1 MERRAKSGHPLMPT
15 TTEAD
20 KMRTIVLVVNAL
32 YAASFLV
39 GVTSLVAVVL
49 AYMKRPEAVGT
60 IWEGHLTYAIRTF
73 WMGLIMGLIGVL
85 LLFVLIGVPIL
96 IFVAV
101 WFVVRIVR
109 GFLAWNDNM
118 PIADPKRFF

>member
-1 MERRAKSGHPLMPT
+1 MSGQPLTPT
-15 TTEAD
+15 TTEAE

-39 GVTSLVAVVL
+39 GFTSLVAVVL
-49 AYMKRPEAVGT
+49 AYMKRPEAAGT

-73 WMGLIMGLIGVL
+73 WMALIMGLIGVV
-85 LLFVLIGVPIL
+85 LLFVLIGLPIL
-96 IFVAV
+96 IFVGV

-109 GFLAWNDNM
+109 AFLAWSEGKAIDN
-118 PIADPKRFF
+118 PKRFF